1 MSQATLAGVPERS
14 GAGFVGFGIPN
25 GFQDLFDGGLE
36 EEENFFGHGPTVHL
50 DGEFSA
56 VAVHDFHFDS
66 RFLPQG
72 VRHTGGMFSG
82 AASGRAFTNG
92 YLFHR

>member
-1 MSQATLAGVPERS
+1 MLCPRS
-14 GAGFVGFGIPN
+14 GSRFVGPGFPN

-36 EEENFFGHGPTVHL
+36 EEKDFFGHGPPVHL

-56 VAVHDFHFDS
+56 VAIDDFHFDS
-66 RFLPQG
+66 WLLPQG
-72 VRHTGGMFSG
+72 VRHTGGMFAG

-92 YLFHR
+92 YLFHS